1 MSDMAAS
8 IGFLGVGALGRPMAE
23 RMRARF
29 PLAVWDANAAA
40 CNAFG
45 SDAAGVRSARE
56 FADRVEIVF
65 ACLPSVDSYRT
76 AVLGPEGL
84 IHGSRLRT
92 FVHVGTTGPALS
104 REMETA
110 LAGRGIA
117 MIDAP
122 VSGGP
127 GRAKAGDLM
136 VMASGPGEAFENVEP
151 MLRTFAGGLVYLGA
165 TPGAAQT
172 MKLINNMLS
181 AANLAVAS
189 EVLVLGVRAGLEPRN
204 MIEVLNG
211 GTGQNSATLTKI
223 PDHVLT
229 RSFDYGGRLE
239 LVHKDLAL
247 LVREAAGLALDMP
260 MSEAVTLLYEKAMEM
275 EGLDGDMSTV
285 IRPMERAAGVEV
297 AA

>member
-1 MSDMAAS
+1 MSDVAAS
-8 IGFLGVGALGRPMAE
+8 IGFLGVGAIGRPMAE

-45 SDAAGVRSARE
+45 SDAAAVRSARE

-239 LVHKDLAL
+239 LVYKDLAL
-247 LVREAAGLALDMP
+247 LVREAAGLALDIP

>member
-1 MSDMAAS
+1 MSNAKAS
-8 IGFLGVGALGRPMAE
+8 VAFLGVGAIGRPMAE
-23 RMRARF
+23 RLCALF
-29 PLAVWDANAAA
+29 PLLIWDANPAARG
-40 CNAFG
+40 AFG
-45 SDAAGVRSARE
+45 EDVAGIRSARDL
-56 FADRVEIVF
+56 ADRAETIF
-65 ACLPSVDSYRT
+65 ACLPSVDAYRE

-104 REMETA
+104 REMEAA
-110 LAGRGIA
+110 LAARGIA

-136 VMASGPGEAFENVEP
+136 VMASGPGEAFARVEP
-151 MLRTFAGGLVYLGA
+151 MLRTFAGGLVYLGPA
-165 TPGAAQT
+165 PGAAQT

-181 AANLAVAS
+181 AANLAVAC
-189 EVLVLGVRAGLEPRN
+189 EVLVLGVKAGLEPRT

-223 PDHVLT
+223 PDHVLP
-229 RSFDYGGRLE
+229 RSFDYGGRLA

-247 LVREAAGLALDMP
+247 LVGEAAGLALDMP
-260 MSEAVTLLYEKAMEM
+260 MSEAVTHLYEKAMRS
-275 EGLDGDMSTV
+275 EGPDGDMSTV
-285 IRPMERAAGVEV
+285 IRSMERAAGVEV
-297 AA
+297 TA